1 MTLLSRRLFLKLSA
15 SAAIAG
21 NVQANDGRHKTGLVI
36 DDRFLAHKIS
46 DTHPESPAR
55 YRAVKSHLLAENFH
69 KKLTLIKPKA
79 DADSWLSKVHSIDH
93 INEIKSNQPATYKN
107 ALLATAGVLAAI
119 DSVCTGEVN
128 NAFCASRPPGH
139 HAKNTGQEAGFCYF
153 NHVAIGARYA
163 QEHYQLNKILIIDW
177 DYHHGNG
184 TEWAFYSDPT
194 VLYFSTHDMFAYPG
208 TGLPGNTGE
217 GEGEGFNINVHL
229 GCGAKD
235 EDIITAFKEK
245 LLPAAD
251 AFEPDLILIS
261 AGFDSRKDDLLGCH
275 NISDQG
281 FSTLT
286 KIVRM
291 IADRHADGKI
301 VSVLEGGYNIEG
313 NANAVVAH
321 IKALVS

>member
-194 VLYFSTHDMFAYPG
+194 VLYFSTHDMFDRG
-208 TGLPGNTGE
+208 GSVMITS
-217 GEGEGFNINVHL
+217 GFPFSFRKSSLSRSLMSPEWNVAL
-229 GCGAKD
+229 SISLSA
-235 EDIITAFKEK
+235 AFSFAFSI
-245 LLPAAD
+245 LSGMYSNPTTFLAD
-251 AFEPDLILIS
+251 LA
-261 AGFDSRKDDLLGCH
+261 R
-275 NISDQG
+275 
-281 FSTLT
+281 
-286 KIVRM
+286 
-291 IADRHADGKI
+291 
-301 VSVLEGGYNIEG
+301 
-313 NANAVVAH
+313 
-321 IKALVS
+321 